1 MINTPLTPFKKRSF
15 NYFCSVLQKKLIKFS
30 NYNLIAKS
38 IIKFWYKK
46 NKLDEKACLGEKP
59 KCEKLAVNVGL
70 N

>member
-1 MINTPLTPFKKRSF
+1 M
-15 NYFCSVLQKKLIKFS
+15 
-30 NYNLIAKS
+30 AKS
-38 IIKFWYKK
+38 IIKFWYKKK